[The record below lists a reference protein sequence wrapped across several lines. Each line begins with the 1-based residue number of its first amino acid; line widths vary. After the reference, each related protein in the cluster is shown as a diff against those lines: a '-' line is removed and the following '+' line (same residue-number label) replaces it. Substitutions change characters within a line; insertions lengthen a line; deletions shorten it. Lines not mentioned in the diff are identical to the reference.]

1 MRQLPVAVAIGIDQR
16 GIMAGKS
23 AQMLAWELHSFEN
36 AY

>member
-23 AQMLAWELHSFEN
+23 AQMLVWKLYSFGF